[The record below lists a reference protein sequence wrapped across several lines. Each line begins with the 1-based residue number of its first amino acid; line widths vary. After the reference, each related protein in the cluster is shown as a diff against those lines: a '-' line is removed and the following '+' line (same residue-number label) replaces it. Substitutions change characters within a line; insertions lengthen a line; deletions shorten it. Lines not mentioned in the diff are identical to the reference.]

1 MHHLDDRSGFTC
13 NNTRIM
19 DDYTAT
25 GIAEGW
31 IPTDDEDRVVEAWQ
45 YLHDTGIA
53 YGLQGWFGRTA
64 RELIEQGVINE

>member
-1 MHHLDDRSGFTC
+1 MKNKSTFD
-13 NNTRIM
+13 M
-19 DDYTAT
+19 VM
-25 GIAEGW
+25 IAEGESLATREEQ
-31 IPTDDEDRVVEAWQ
+31 IEAWQ